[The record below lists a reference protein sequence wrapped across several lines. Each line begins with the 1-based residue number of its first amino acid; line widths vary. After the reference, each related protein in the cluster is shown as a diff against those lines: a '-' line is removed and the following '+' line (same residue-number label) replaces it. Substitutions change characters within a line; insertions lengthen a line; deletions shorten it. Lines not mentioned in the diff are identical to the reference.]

1 MSVPVFDEDFYG
13 DEFILDPLPRY
24 KKMREMGPVVWLPVQ
39 NAYAI
44 VRHTEVVAALRKP
57 DLFQSGKGLSLNDD
71 VNDLLVGSTLNTDG
85 DRHKRQRAVTATAI
99 MPPPL
104 RDLEPFIAS
113 AASDLATALCK
124 ADQFDAISDFAQI
137 LPLTIVTELVGLPTH
152 GKERMLEWAAATFN
166 LFEGFNQRSQKSMGD
181 LVDLRDFLD
190 KYGKPEL
197 MRSGGL
203 SRRIFEEA
211 PKAGFSMPEAIQLM
225 RDYIN
230 PSLDTTISA
239 TGFLAYHFAKDPAQ
253 WDLVRNDHALIKNA
267 IEEVVRLSTPIRAF
281 SRYVGEDTNFAD
293 VEMKAGE
300 RVIIVYAS
308 ANRDET
314 VFPNPDSFDVTRK
327 THKHV
332 GFGHGKHMCMGLHLA
347 RLEMHHIIREM
358 AERVTRWHLDG
369 DPVIA
374 MNNTIRGFASLPVK
388 VDLA

>member
-124 ADQFDAISDFAQI
+124 ADRFDAISDFAQI
-137 LPLTIVTELVGLPTH
+137 LPLTIVTELVGLPAH

>member
-104 RDLEPFIAS
+104 RDIEPFIAT
-113 AASDLATALCK
+113 AASDLAMALCK
-124 ADQFDAISDFAQI
+124 AGRFDAISDFAQI
-137 LPLTIVTELVGLPTH
+137 LPLTIVTELVGLPAD

-239 TGFLAYHFAKDPAQ
+239 TGFLAYHFANDPAQ
-253 WDLVRNDHALIKNA
+253 WDLVRNDHTLIKNA

-281 SRYVGEDTNFAD
+281 SRYVGADTNFAD

-358 AERVTRWHLDG
+358 TERVTRWHLDG